1 MKKNTSDLLSEL
13 KECDSFGSFYNNNQ
27 LQFTETNVGQ
37 YLNSLVERKNL
48 KKSAV
53 IKSSELSEI
62 YGYQIFSGIRRPD
75 RSKLLPIVLAMH
87 LTVEETQELFKA
99 CGYSMLYAKD
109 PRDSAII
116 FAIEHGLTVS
126 KTNELLTKYGFAA
139 IG

>member
-87 LTVEETQELFKA
+87 LTVEETQELVVVRLVVA
-99 CGYSMLYAKD
+99 V
-109 PRDSAII
+109 
-116 FAIEHGLTVS
+116 GLSVPAPAGGVETRRAV
-126 KTNELLTKYGFAA
+126 EGVDAQP
-139 IG
+139 